1 MRRSLALAVALLVC
15 ALVGASAASAASSDL
30 LFSEYVEGS
39 GNNKALEIFNDTGAP
54 VDLAA
59 GGYNVQIFFNG
70 SATAGLTINLTGT
83 VADGD
88 VFVLAQSAADPAI
101 LAARGPDEWLGL
113 VQRRRRRRAAE
124 GHDGA
129 RRDRP
134 DRLRPR
140 SGVGDGRHEHG
151 RQHAAPQADD
161 HGGRPERRGR
171 VRPGGRVG
179 RVPDEHVRRPRRAT
193 ATAWSSRARRRS
205 PCSRAPRARR
215 RSPRRTRRHGHLADA
230 RPHLAR
236 ARQRA
241 RSRSAASHRRAP
253 SAARR
258 AGP

>member
-83 VADGD
+83 VANGD

-101 LAARGPDEWLGL
+101 LALADQTNGSGWFNGDDAVVLRKGTTMLDVIGQIGFDPGAEWGTGDTSTADNTL
-113 VQRRRRRRAAE
+113 RRKPTITR
-124 GHDGA
+124 
-129 RRDRP
+129 
-134 DRLRPR
+134 
-140 SGVGDGRHEHG
+140 
-151 RQHAAPQADD
+151 
-161 HGGRPERRGR
+161 GRPERRGR

-179 RVPDEHVRRPRRAT
+179 RVPDEHVRRPRRRT
-193 ATAWSSRARRRS
+193 TAWSSRARRRS
-205 PCSRAPRARR
+205 PCCRAPRARR
-215 RSPRRTRRHGHLADA
+215 RSPRRTRT
-230 RPHLAR
+230 
-236 ARQRA
+236 A
-241 RSRSAASHRRAP
+241 RSPR
-253 SAARR
+253 
-258 AGP
+258 